1 MRYQLLGRSG
11 LRVSQ
16 ACLGTMTFGQDWGF
30 GASKEDSRKIFDA
43 YVAAGGN
50 FLDTAINYTN
60 GTSEAY
66 LGEFLRGQRER
77 FVLATK
83 YTLSRRPD
91 DPNGSGNH
99 RKNMVQSVE
108 HSLRQL
114 GTDYIDLYW
123 LHAWDFMTP
132 VEEVMRGLDDL
143 VRAGKI
149 LYIGISD
156 TPAWIVSQA
165 NTMADLRG
173 WSRFVA
179 LQIQY
184 SLVERTP
191 ERELLP
197 MAQAFD
203 IAVTTW
209 GILGSGALSG
219 KYRKDAPKPAGSRLS
234 DGPWGDAMLNDRNL
248 AIAEAVHDVARELD
262 RPPSQ
267 VAIAWVLAQH
277 RKRSQIIPIVGARSE
292 SQLQDNLGA
301 FSIELSEAQLARLE
315 EVSQISLGFP
325 HDFLPR
331 VRGVIYGQTYDKIDS
346 HPHRS

>member
-16 ACLGTMTFGQDWGF
+16 ACLGTLTFGEDWGW
-30 GASKEDSRKIFDA
+30 GAPKEVSRKIFDA

-50 FLDTAINYTN
+50 FIDTAITYNN
-60 GTSEAY
+60 GTSESY
-66 LGEFLRGQRER
+66 VGEFLRGQRER
-77 FVLATK
+77 FVVATK
-83 YTLSRRPD
+83 YAMSWRHD

-123 LHAWDFMTP
+123 MHAWDFMTP
-132 VEEVMRGLDDL
+132 VDEVMRALDDL
-143 VRAGKI
+143 VRAGKV
-149 LYIGISD
+149 LYIGISNA
-156 TPAWIVSQA
+156 PAWIISQA
-165 NTMADLRG
+165 NTMAELRG

-179 LQIQY
+179 LQIEY

-191 ERELLP
+191 ERDLLP
-197 MAQAFD
+197 MAAAFD
-203 IAVTTW
+203 IAVTPW
-209 GILGSGALSG
+209 GVVGGGMLSG
-219 KYRKDAPKPAGSRLS
+219 KYRKGEPSPAGTRLT
-234 DGPWGDAMLNDRNL
+234 DAAWGQTFLTDRNL
-248 AIAEAVHDVARELD
+248 VIAEVVQAVAAEID

-277 RKRSQIIPIVGARSE
+277 RKRSQIIPILGARSE

-301 FSIELSEAQLARLE
+301 LAVELSDAQLARLD
-315 EVSQISLGFP
+315 EVSQITLGYP
-325 HDFLPR
+325 HDFFPR
-331 VRGVIYGQTYDKIDS
+331 ARNAIYGPFYDQIDR

>member
-16 ACLGTMTFGQDWGF
+16 ACLGTMTFGDDWGW
-30 GASKEDSRKIFDA
+30 GASKDESRKVFDA
-43 YVAAGGN
+43 FVAAGGN
-50 FLDTAINYTN
+50 FIDTAINYTN
-60 GTSEAY
+60 GTSESFV
-66 LGEFLRGQRER
+66 GEFVRGQRER
-77 FVLATK
+77 FVVATK

-108 HSLRQL
+108 HSLRTL
-114 GTDYIDLYW
+114 GVDYIDLYW

-132 VEEVMRGLDDL
+132 VDEVMRGLDDL
-143 VRAGKI
+143 VRAGKV

-173 WSRFVA
+173 WSRFVG

-191 ERELLP
+191 ERDLLP
-197 MAQAFD
+197 MAKAFD
-203 IAVTTW
+203 MAVTAW
-209 GILGSGALSG
+209 GLLGGGALTG
-219 KYRKDAPKPAGSRLS
+219 KYRKDQPKPAGTRFSQ
-234 DGPWGDAMLNDRNL
+234 GPWGDAMLNEHNLTIAGVVHEVAQEIDRT
-248 AIAEAVHDVARELD
+248 
-262 RPPSQ
+262 PSQ

-277 RKRSQIIPIVGARSE
+277 RKRGQIIPILGARSE
-292 SQLQDNLGA
+292 AQLQDNLGA
-301 FSIELSEAQLARLE
+301 LAIELSDAQLARLDE
-315 EVSQISLGFP
+315 ASAITLGFP

-331 VRGVIYGQTYDKIDS
+331 ARGVIYGQTYDSIDA
-346 HPHRS
+346 HQHRG